1 MNILLVDDD
10 DGSLEGMQTALHM
23 LKHTCDAYCDPCE
36 AIKNYPNRTY
46 DLIMTDVYMPSMNG
60 FAMVQKL
67 REVNSQTIVI
77 FMSGQAT
84 AMQQGN
90 MRVDTKNFFL
100 CKPIDFFL
108 LKELLERI
116 HC

>member
-36 AIKNYPNRTY
+36 AVKNYPDHTY

-60 FAMVQKL
+60 FKMVRKL
-67 REVNSQTIVI
+67 REVNPKAVVI
-77 FMSGQAT
+77 FMSGQAM

-90 MRVDTKNFFL
+90 MRVDENNFFL

-108 LKELLERI
+108 LQKLLERI